1 MEAVVEQAATATD
14 VAEGQS
20 AEDEE
25 GLEMLDQ
32 RHGRVVGADA

>member
-1 MEAVVEQAATATD
+1 MVEQAATATD
-14 VAEGQS
+14 VAADQPAGVE
-20 AEDEE
+20 A